1 VTEPDVS
8 REMGRHTTK
17 TLKRRYDLRGDMSA
31 DRSVLRQAIERGE
44 RDGGAIEFKER
55 LTREVHLADGRKE
68 SLAAQLRH
76 RVLSGDGEATYV
88 VGVTDDGGI
97 AGIPPERFSETM
109 DVLSLL
115 AEEADAHIH
124 DVETWGVTADE
135 TADDR
140 RSVEAA
146 GDPGAVHRDDGDD
159 RGLVGIATIREG
171 SVLETDDAHVVVG
184 TAGHVD
190 HGKSTLVG
198 SLVTGQADDGQGG
211 TRGFL
216 DVQPH
221 EIERGLSADLSYAV
235 YGFDDGD
242 PVRMDN
248 PHRKQDRARI
258 VEEADRLVSFV
269 DTVGHE
275 PWLRTTIRGLVGQRI
290 DYGLLVVAADDGP
303 TRTTREHLGILLAT
317 ELPTIVAVTKTDLVS
332 EERIEEV
339 SREIE
344 SLLRDVDRTP
354 LSVERHGVATALDE
368 IGESVVPIVRTSAVS
383 GDGLGNL
390 DTLFA
395 SLPKRSTP
403 DREEFRMYVDR
414 SYDVKGVGAVASGT
428 VNSGAVETG
437 DELLVGPMADGS
449 FREVEVRSIEMHYHR
464 VDRATAGRI
473 VGIAL
478 KGIPE
483 SSLERGMVLLP
494 RTADPEPVREFEAE
508 VVVLNHPTRI
518 QSGYEPV
525 VHLET
530 ASEAAEF
537 TPEDGRLLPGDTGRT
552 RVRFK
557 FRPYLVEEGQRF
569 VFREGSSK
577 GVGTV
582 TGVGAGSEPAPADD

>member
-1 VTEPDVS
+1 
-8 REMGRHTTK
+8 
-17 TLKRRYDLRGDMSA
+17 MSA

-55 LTREVHLADGRKE
+55 LNREVHLVDGRKE

-88 VGVTDDGGI
+88 IGVTDDGGL
-97 AGIPPERFSETM
+97 AGIAPECFSETM

-124 DVETWGVTADE
+124 DVDTWGVSRDDAM
-135 TADDR
+135 DDR
-140 RSVEAA
+140 RSIEETAA
-146 GDPGAVHRDDGDD
+146 PDEPGRVAHENGAD

-171 SVLETDDAHVVVG
+171 AVLETDDTHVVIG

-235 YGFDDGD
+235 YGFEDED

-303 TRTTREHLGILLAT
+303 TRTTREHLGILLAM

-332 EERIEEV
+332 EDRIEEV
-339 SREIE
+339 TREIE

-354 LSVERHGVATALDE
+354 LPVDRHGVEAAIDE
-368 IGESVVPIVRTSAVS
+368 IGESVVPIVETSAVT
-383 GDGLGNL
+383 GAGLETL
-390 DTLFA
+390 DTLFG
-395 SLPKRSTP
+395 SLPKRSLP
-403 DREEFRMYVDR
+403 DREEFRMYIDR
-414 SYDVKGVGAVASGT
+414 TYDVKGVGAVASGT

-437 DELLVGPMADGS
+437 DELLVGPMNDGS
-449 FREVEVRSIEMHYHR
+449 FREVDVRSIEMHYHR

-483 SSLERGMVLLP
+483 SALERGMVLLP
-494 RTADPEPVREFEAE
+494 RTADPDPVREFEAE
-508 VVVLNHPTRI
+508 VMVLNHPTRI
-518 QSGYEPV
+518 RSGYEPV

-582 TGVGAGSEPAPADD
+582 TGVDGLSDPPPADD